1 MYKHDVIF
9 IKPSSHEVPVLFRH
23 IFLFKI
29 RYSYLISLLL
39 LSKRPVLLTGDSGV
53 GKTALLQV
61 RWQLLLCCLLY
72 ECEYVLCEYVQFVMW
87 LCFMR
92 YTNVRVRCVL
102 YECVYVMKKS
112 QNWCFIFVCLPSAR
126 AGQVEQR
133 RGCGDRA
140 WNHFRGRLPREW
152 ENVVHFAK
160 YRQSWYSWNQTRWRN
175 SLSTWWN
182 GRKNARG
189 RYFIKMCIFVA

>member
-61 RWQLLLCCLLY
+61 R
-72 ECEYVLCEYVQFVMW
+72 
-87 LCFMR
+87 
-92 YTNVRVRCVL
+92 
-102 YECVYVMKKS
+102 
-112 QNWCFIFVCLPSAR
+112 
-126 AGQVEQR
+126 
-133 RGCGDRA
+133 
-140 WNHFRGRLPREW
+140 
-152 ENVVHFAK
+152 
-160 YRQSWYSWNQTRWRN
+160 
-175 SLSTWWN
+175 
-182 GRKNARG
+182 
-189 RYFIKMCIFVA
+189 